1 MILFIF
7 LSIIRD
13 RAMKG
18 HSIMNFGF
26 HHISRS
32 SLFHLETY
40 FVILLMVMQL
50 PMTFA
55 STENDTQIEIVFKR
69 IPLMGTFVDFKV
81 VTPKDRIKEAEKAIE
96 RATAAMQDFV
106 DVISSWDPQSDTSKI
121 NTNAGKQ
128 PIKINERL
136 MRVLLRARE
145 ISKLS
150 GGALDVTVSPVG
162 KLWSLEK
169 DNPLIPDNK
178 QIQKA
183 LKLVKY
189 KDLILDQKK
198 GTAFLRRRG
207 MRIDLGAI
215 AKGAAVDVGIASLRK
230 SGFENALIN
239 AGGDLYAMGSK
250 PDGPWKVGIQAPR
263 EEHGKV
269 MMKFEVEDRAVA
281 TSGDY
286 EEMVVINGKRY
297 HHILDPKTGRPAD
310 KCISVTVIAENAET
324 ADALATAFFVL
335 GPDRGMYLSERLPEV
350 EVLFVDSAFKISR
363 SSSFPKAEQNEIH

>member
-1 MILFIF
+1 MLM
-7 LSIIRD
+7 IRD
-13 RAMKG
+13 RAMKR
-18 HSIMNFGF
+18 HSVINLGF
-26 HHISRS
+26 HHISGS
-32 SLFHLETY
+32 IHSHLEKY

-50 PMTFA
+50 PLTFA
-55 STENDTQIEIVFKR
+55 STIESPPQIEIVFKR

-81 VTPKDRIKEAEKAIE
+81 VTPKDRIKEAEEAIE
-96 RATAAMQDFV
+96 KATAAMLDFV
-106 DVISSWDPQSDTSKI
+106 DVVSSWDPQSDTSKI
-121 NTNAGKQ
+121 NANAGKQ
-128 PIKINERL
+128 PVKIEERL
-136 MRVLLRARE
+136 MRVLLRAKE
-145 ISKLS
+145 ISELS
-150 GGALDVTVSPVG
+150 GGALDVTVSPVC
-162 KLWSLEK
+162 KIWDLEQN
-169 DNPLIPDNK
+169 NPVIPDNK

-189 KDLILDQKK
+189 KDLILDPQK
-198 GTAFLRRRG
+198 GTAFLRRKG

-230 SGFENALIN
+230 SGFEHALIN

-269 MMKFEVEDRAVA
+269 MMEFEVEDRAVA

-324 ADALATAFFVL
+324 ADVLATAFFVL
-335 GPDRGMYLSERLPEV
+335 GPDRGMYLSKRLPEV

-363 SSSFPKAEQNEIH
+363 SSSFPHTEQNEIY